1 MRERDTRKIDKLK
14 YQKNRRYFILSSKE
28 LEVLAHKG
36 GDQLAKAELI
46 RRSKK
51 SKRKSRMK

>member
-14 YQKNRRYFILSSKE
+14 YQKDRKYFILSRKE
-28 LEVLAHKG
+28 LEILAHKG

-51 SKRKSRMK
+51 SRRKKKS